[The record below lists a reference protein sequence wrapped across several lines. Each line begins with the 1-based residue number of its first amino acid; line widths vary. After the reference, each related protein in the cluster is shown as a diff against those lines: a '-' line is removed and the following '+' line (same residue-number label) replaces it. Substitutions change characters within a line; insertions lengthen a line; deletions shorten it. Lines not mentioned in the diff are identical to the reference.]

1 MMFLE
6 FSFPVSRQNQV
17 ILEQNVAKVGII
29 GTKMCMYIIKKFE
42 QFWGHFLIIL
52 FGT

>member
-1 MMFLE
+1 MMSLE

-29 GTKMCMYIIKKFE
+29 GTKMCTYVRKKFE

-52 FGT
+52 FGK